1 VRVLDF
7 TVGEPDQPTPSHVVH
22 EGKMAMDA
30 GRTKYAPASGLP
42 ELRAAVTHRYRED
55 FGVSF
60 APEEVTVAVGGKQA
74 LALLYQAIL
83 ERGSE
88 VVVPTPAWPTFAEA
102 ARIAGGTAVFVPLTE
117 RGGFRVT
124 ARGVAGALSQRTRAV
139 VVNSPS
145 NPTGAVVDPEELV
158 KIARLARRHGFVLLY
173 DDTYAHLVYRTQGP
187 PALQP
192 VRDAAGDLL
201 VIVGT
206 VSKTYCMTGW
216 RVGWV
221 MGSRAL
227 AEACAALNSH
237 SVQGPATFAQIA
249 AVEALTGPQDVLK
262 QMVEE
267 YRRRRAFVH
276 AAVASLP
283 GLRCLEPDGGFYVFP
298 DVTRRLS
305 REIPDAATLA
315 DRLLEE
321 KAVAVVP
328 GEGFHAPGF
337 FRLSFATSFDDLK
350 EGARR
355 LAEFFAAHPQ
365 PGRPG
370 RR

>member
-1 VRVLDF
+1 
-7 TVGEPDQPTPSHVVH
+7 
-22 EGKMAMDA
+22 
-30 GRTKYAPASGLP
+30 
-42 ELRAAVTHRYRED
+42 
-55 FGVSF
+55 
-60 APEEVTVAVGGKQA
+60 
-74 LALLYQAIL
+74 
-83 ERGSE
+83 
-88 VVVPTPAWPTFAEA
+88 
-102 ARIAGGTAVFVPLTE
+102 
-117 RGGFRVT
+117 
-124 ARGVAGALSQRTRAV
+124 
-139 VVNSPS
+139 
-145 NPTGAVVDPEELV
+145 
-158 KIARLARRHGFVLLY
+158 
-173 DDTYAHLVYRTQGP
+173 
-187 PALQP
+187 
-192 VRDAAGDLL
+192 
-201 VIVGT
+201 
-206 VSKTYCMTGW
+206 
-216 RVGWV
+216 
-221 MGSRAL
+221 
-227 AEACAALNSH
+227 
-237 SVQGPATFAQIA
+237 
-249 AVEALTGPQDVLK
+249 
-262 QMVEE
+262 MVEE